1 LYFHAPFLCATV
13 GNMDGAIHSEPE
25 RDLIRTGPIE
35 LRDFGPNGRRLGT
48 PADCEDDDTPW
59 ELHRGELVE
68 RPVSHDI
75 HSIVIGILTNLFGSH
90 VREGYSV
97 MPDIHCVLDDRHG
110 ESRRAPDVVVARTIK
125 NPKGEALSAIP
136 VLAVEVRATQGKKH
150 LEEKVKLYLEHD
162 WPTVWNVHTERREV
176 EVVRPGLASVT
187 YRPGASVPLPVEL
200 DKYGLS
206 LMPVTAFFDKN
217 EASKYIDQWTEAKGH
232 QRGYTDGRTRERA
245 NSLLD
250 VLLVRGIDVPRD
262 VRERISSCADLD
274 ILQRWFTL
282 ALTATNV
289 DTFVK
294 GMG

>member
-1 LYFHAPFLCATV
+1 
-13 GNMDGAIHSEPE
+13 MDGAIHSEPE
-25 RDLIRTGPIE
+25 RERELIRTGPIE
-35 LRDFGPNGRRLGT
+35 QRDFGPNGRRLGT

-75 HSIVIGILTNLFGSH
+75 HSVVIGILTNLFGSH
-90 VREGYSV
+90 VRDGYSA
-97 MPDIHCVLDDRHG
+97 MPDIHCVLDDALG
-110 ESRRAPDVVVARTIK
+110 KSRRAPDVVIARTIK
-125 NPKGEALSAIP
+125 NPKNEALHGIP

-176 EVVRPGLASVT
+176 EVVQQGLASVT

-206 LMPVTAFFDKN
+206 SMPVTAFFDVN
-217 EASKYIDQWTEAKGH
+217 EASKYIDQWVRAN
-232 QRGYTDGRTRERA
+232 GYNDGRANGYNDGRNDGIAQGRA
-245 NSLLD
+245 AALVD
-250 VLLVRGIDVPRD
+250 VLLVRRLDVPDSARK
-262 VRERISSCADLD
+262 RIASCTDLD
-274 ILQRWFTL
+274 TLQRWFTL
-282 ALTATNV
+282 ALTATNI
-289 DTFVK
+289 DEFVR

>member
-1 LYFHAPFLCATV
+1 
-13 GNMDGAIHSEPE
+13 MDGAIHSEPE
-25 RDLIRTGPIE
+25 RELVRTGPIE

-48 PADCEDDDTPW
+48 PTDCEDDDTPW

-75 HSIVIGILTNLFGSH
+75 HSIVMGILTNLFGNH

-97 MPDIHCVLDDRHG
+97 LVDIHCVLDDAHG
-110 ESRRAPDVVVARTIK
+110 ESRRAPDVVIAHEIK
-125 NPKGEALSAIP
+125 NPKGEALRGIP
-136 VLAVEVRATQGKKH
+136 VLAVEIRATQGKKH

-187 YRPGASVPLPVEL
+187 YRPSASVPLPVEL

-206 LMPVTAFFDKN
+206 SMPVTAFFDKN
-217 EASKYIDQWTEAKGH
+217 EASKYIDQWVRAD
-232 QRGYTDGRTRERA
+232 GYNDGRTDGIA
-245 NSLLD
+245 QGVAQGIAQGVAKSLLAG
-250 VLLVRGIDVPRD
+250 LLVRGLDVPQD
-262 VRERISSCADLD
+262 VRERISSCTDLD

-282 ALTATNV
+282 ALTAANV
-289 DTFVK
+289 DAFVN